1 MLLAKDSR
9 VLIIQVCPLEWPGKP
24 ENSEYTAKLSGEKLR
39 TAYLASPIMKR
50 ANFSRKII
58 PKSRLEQW
66 LANVLGIMVAEHLL
80 KEHLNDGKNLVE
92 ELRAAKEPVKENPM
106 V

>member
-9 VLIIQVCPLEWPGKP
+9 VLIIQVCPWNDWESLKIRNILPNYLGK
-24 ENSEYTAKLSGEKLR
+24 KLR

-66 LANVLGIMVAEHLL
+66 LANALERMVAERLL